1 MKNLSTELSTDLST
15 GLDKLI
21 GICNFDANKHYI
33 PMIDNLYG
41 IDFKPADIYKKQ
53 RRKLVAFL
61 GKKYLLAVPIKRL
74 KTK

>member
-1 MKNLSTELSTDLST
+1 MKNLSTDLSTDLST

-21 GICNFDANKHYI
+21 GIWNFDANKHYI
-33 PMIDNLYG
+33 PVIDNLYG
-41 IDFKPADIYKKQ
+41 INFKPVDIYKKE

-61 GKKYLLAVPIKRL
+61 GKKYLLAIPVKKI